1 MKKLYR
7 SNNNKIWKGVIG
19 GIGEY
24 FDVDP
29 VLLRIIFV
37 FFALATG
44 VIPGLL
50 AYIIAVFIVPKRP
63 RGAVHGQVVH

>member
-7 SNNNKIWKGVIG
+7 SETNKVFAGVIG

-29 VLLRIIFV
+29 VVFRVVWVLIAMVTGFFPGII
-37 FFALATG
+37 
-44 VIPGLL
+44 
-50 AYIIAVFIVPKRP
+50 AYIIAIFIVPKKP
-63 RGAVHGQVVH
+63 KSV